1 METLTIIP
9 EEPAAPKHQ
18 ALLMPRPSPVRK
30 QARPK
35 PRKTSNIRKDDD
47 EKADRTKVP
56 DGGRGWAVVFAAF
69 VIESCGFGGFS
80 RAAGVFYAAL
90 IQEFSATEMEVSW
103 AISILSALAYGGGL
117 FSSMLYKRFGAR
129 PLVFV
134 GGIVSSLGF
143 FTSSY
148 VTNVYELYV
157 TMGVVVGT
165 GWGLAYNPALV
176 AVGQNFDKKRH
187 LAYGVVL
194 AGTGVGGFAFSP
206 LFQYLISLYGWR
218 KVLQIYAGM
227 NLSHCAAALLLRSP
241 RTTNIWKN
249 TRMSRFN
256 LLEQGRDKNLP
267 ASQSCKR
274 DLPENNSV
282 VSLTSLGNESKET
295 EAVSLYPQHRRRSS
309 SIKLPSSLKFRR
321 RPRASSIFV
330 NLYTKDRPRIFDVS
344 LLRHPPFLVLCAC
357 VVANEMSYLV
367 APTQMVPRALSLQIP
382 KTQASF
388 LPSVLS
394 ITDLIGRL
402 LSGLVSKVPG
412 CTRAVQYAV
421 FCMLWSASSL
431 AIILGV
437 TYPQMAAL
445 AGMYGL
451 FNGLVR
457 PLTTALAA
465 DVVGTE
471 RIESGLGLVMLCQ
484 GVGSV
489 VGLPIS
495 GALYDMTEKYYPS
508 FLFAGAAIFLSG
520 VFLLCAVAIEERR
533 KHRNREPL
541 ISEQK

>member
-1 METLTIIP
+1 MDALTIIP
-9 EEPAAPKHQ
+9 EEPAAPKHH
-18 ALLMPRPSPVRK
+18 ALLMPRPSPLRK
-30 QARPK
+30 QGIHK
-35 PRKTSNIRKDDD
+35 PRKANILKDEED
-47 EKADRTKVP
+47 EKTERPKVP

-69 VIESCGFGGFS
+69 VIETCGFGGFS

-90 IQEFSATEMEVSW
+90 TEEFRATELEVSW

-148 VTNVYELYV
+148 VNNVYELYV

-227 NLSHCAAALLLRSP
+227 NLSHCAAALLLKSP
-241 RTTNIWKN
+241 QTADISKN
-249 TRMSRFN
+249 TRMSRTH
-256 LLEQGRDKNLP
+256 LLEQERN
-267 ASQSCKR
+267 SQSCKHG
-274 DLPENNSV
+274 LPENNSV
-282 VSLTSLGNESKET
+282 VSLTSLGQSQET
-295 EAVSLYPQHRRRSS
+295 EAVFLHPQQQRRRRSS

-321 RPRASSIFV
+321 RPRSSSIFM
-330 NLYTKDRPRIFDVS
+330 NLYTKERPRIFDIS

-357 VVANEMSYLV
+357 VVANEMSYFV
-367 APTQMVPRALSLQIP
+367 APTHMVPRALALQIP

-445 AGMYGL
+445 AGTYGL

-457 PLTTALAA
+457 PLTTALVA

-495 GALYDMTEKYYPS
+495 GALYDMTDKYYPS
-508 FLFAGAAIFLSG
+508 FLFAGGAIFLSG
-520 VFLLCAVAIEERR
+520 VFLLCAVVIEDRG
-533 KHRNREPL
+533 KHRNSELL
-541 ISEQK
+541 ISQQK

>member
-1 METLTIIP
+1 
-9 EEPAAPKHQ
+9 
-18 ALLMPRPSPVRK
+18 
-30 QARPK
+30 
-35 PRKTSNIRKDDD
+35 
-47 EKADRTKVP
+47 
-56 DGGRGWAVVFAAF
+56 
-69 VIESCGFGGFS
+69 
-80 RAAGVFYAAL
+80 
-90 IQEFSATEMEVSW
+90 
-103 AISILSALAYGGGL
+103 
-117 FSSMLYKRFGAR
+117 MLYKRFGAR
-129 PLVFV
+129 PLVFI

-227 NLSHCAAALLLRSP
+227 NLSHCAAALLLESP
-241 RTTNIWKN
+241 SRTTDISKN
-249 TRMSRFN
+249 TGTSRFQ
-256 LLEQGRDKNLP
+256 LLEEGRDKNLP
-267 ASQSCKR
+267 ASQTSKR
-274 DLPENNSV
+274 DIPENNSV
-282 VSLTSLGNESKET
+282 VSLTTFGQESQEKEALSLC
-295 EAVSLYPQHRRRSS
+295 PQQQQKRRRSS
-309 SIKLPSSLKFRR
+309 SIKLPSSLKFKR
-321 RPRASSIFV
+321 RPRASSIFM
-330 NLYTKDRPRIFDVS
+330 NLYTKERSRIFDFS
-344 LLRHPPFLVLCAC
+344 LLRYPPFLVLCAC

-367 APTQMVPRALSLQIP
+367 APTQMVPRALSLEIP

-445 AGMYGL
+445 AGVYGL

-457 PLTTALAA
+457 PLTTALVA
-465 DVVGTE
+465 DVVGAE

-495 GALYDMTEKYYPS
+495 GALYDMTGKYYPS
-508 FLFAGAAIFLSG
+508 FLFAGGAIFLSG
-520 VFLLCAVAIEERR
+520 VFLLCAVVIEDRKKRR
-533 KHRNREPL
+533 NSELL